1 MSMELNTQRRLNE
14 EAAGWLFTLQD
25 APSRESET
33 AFRVWLTRS
42 ADHMQTFLEISAMD
56 RDLDGMDAQRR
67 INLDALTDEVRAHTE
82 ANVLT
87 MDVETSSVSTVKMPR
102 FRPWQLP
109 TLAAAAA
116 TIAGVA
122 LWLALAQ
129 GSRYSTEVGEQRT
142 VKLEDGSMV
151 HLNVRSRIA
160 VDFTSKSREVRL
172 LDGEALFT
180 VERDGARPFT
190 VVTDAATVQ
199 VLGTQ
204 FNVYRRSAT
213 TTVSVADGRVKI
225 SDEVLGAGEE
235 ADVDSDG
242 HVARREHPDV
252 PRALAWRQRQLD
264 FAHTPLATVIK
275 EFNRYNELQLR
286 IADAQL
292 QSRELEGVF
301 NADQP
306 QALLDFLGQ
315 EKDLRIERRGKVV
328 TIRKR

>member
-1 MSMELNTQRRLNE
+1 MDMNTQRRLNE
-14 EAAGWLFTLQD
+14 EAAGWLLTLQD
-25 APSRESET
+25 APTRESEA

-67 INLDALTDEVRAHTE
+67 INLDALTDEVRAHTG

-87 MDVETSSVSTVKMPR
+87 MDVEPPSASAVKTPR
-102 FRPWQLP
+102 FRPWQRP
-109 TLAAAAA
+109 AMAAAAA
-116 TIAGVA
+116 TILGVA
-122 LWLALAQ
+122 LWLALTN

-160 VDFTSKSREVRL
+160 VDFTSRSREVRL
-172 LDGEALFT
+172 LEGEALFT

-190 VVTDAATVQ
+190 VLTGAATVR

-204 FNVYRRSAT
+204 FNVYRKSAA
-213 TTVSVADGRVKI
+213 TTVSVLDGRVRI
-225 SDEVLGAGEE
+225 SAEVFGAGEE
-235 ADVDSDG
+235 ADVGSDG
-242 HVARREHPDV
+242 HVTRRENPNV
-252 PRALAWRQRQLD
+252 PRAVAWRERQLD
-264 FAHTPLATVIK
+264 FAHTPLVTVIE

-286 IADAQL
+286 IADPQL
-292 QSRELEGVF
+292 QFRELEGVF
-301 NADQP
+301 NADEP

-315 EKDLRIERRGKVV
+315 EKDLRIERRGMVV